1 MKNAILVGLLCV
13 SLNVGAFAAENAE
26 IVNSDKVNQIL
37 EIDNFKKS
45 DKEQEILNI
54 YKERLNLL
62 SFKERQLKIYESS
75 LKSMKKEIDIMHID
89 FESKQNE
96 VNEKEIA
103 LLKKELQLR
112 EKERD
117 LKQLEEKLSQI
128 DNIQLTRESVNVSTP
143 SVSSIKFKND
153 TYLTSNLNAKEGK
166 YAQLAQESSVLPES
180 SLPQVLPLKAD
191 KVESKREV
199 KPRKLRVEASN
210 VKIQPNVNSGLG
222 AMKKDILNSTT
233 FK

>member
-1 MKNAILVGLLCV
+1 MGFFAIH
-13 SLNVGAFAAENAE
+13 
-26 IVNSDKVNQIL
+26 
-37 EIDNFKKS
+37 
-45 DKEQEILNI
+45 
-54 YKERLNLL
+54 Y
-62 SFKERQLKIYESS
+62 FKERQLKIYESS

-143 SVSSIKFKND
+143 SVSSINFKND
-153 TYLTSNLNAKEGK
+153 TYLASNINSKEGK

-180 SLPQVLPLKAD
+180 SLPQVLSLKAD
-191 KVESKREV
+191 KVEAKREV
-199 KPRKLRVEASN
+199 KSRRLRVEASN
-210 VKIQPNVNSGLG
+210 NKIQPNVNSGLG

>member
-13 SLNVGAFAAENAE
+13 SLNVGAFAAENTE

-37 EIDNFKKS
+37 EIDTFKKS

-153 TYLTSNLNAKEGK
+153 TYLASNINSKEGK
-166 YAQLAQESSVLPES
+166 YAQLTQESSVLPES
-180 SLPQVLPLKAD
+180 SLPQVLSLKAD
-191 KVESKREV
+191 KVEAKREV
-199 KPRKLRVEASN
+199 KSRRLRVEASN
-210 VKIQPNVNSGLG
+210 NKIQPNVNSGLG

>member
-13 SLNVGAFAAENAE
+13 SLNVGAFAAENTE

-37 EIDNFKKS
+37 EIDTFKKS

-75 LKSMKKEIDIMHID
+75 LKSMKKEIDIMHVD

-103 LLKKELQLR
+103 LLKKELQLK

-128 DNIQLTRESVNVSTP
+128 DNIQLTRESVKISTP
-143 SVSSIKFKND
+143 SVSSINFKND
-153 TYLTSNLNAKEGK
+153 TYLASNINSKEGK
-166 YAQLAQESSVLPES
+166 YAQLAQENSVLPES

-191 KVESKREV
+191 KVETKREV
-199 KPRKLRVEASN
+199 KSRRLRVEASN
-210 VKIQPNVNSGLG
+210 NKIQPNVNSGLG